1 MDVYSKKL
9 ECIIKKIY
17 IMIYIIIISIAFILF
32 IMTTLE
38 AIATIKINKCIHP
51 RTWWVPAIIGGI
63 WLFCL
68 LIYLQQ

>member
-1 MDVYSKKL
+1 
-9 ECIIKKIY
+9 
-17 IMIYIIIISIAFILF
+17 MIYIIIISIAFILF